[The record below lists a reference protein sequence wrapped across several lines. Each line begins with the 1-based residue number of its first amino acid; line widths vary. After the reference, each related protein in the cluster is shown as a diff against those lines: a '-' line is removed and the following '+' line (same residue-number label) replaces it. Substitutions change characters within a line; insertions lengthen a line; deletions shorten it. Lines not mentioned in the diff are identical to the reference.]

1 MGDEASLTHALTLDE
16 YQQLAIRTAG
26 EFREEPEKR
35 LLIWSVAWAG
45 EVGEFCAMA
54 ARSVTPRSP
63 EEERLQEAA
72 RVTGLF
78 GEFLN
83 KLKKQVGHGHAISDQ
98 ELARQLETAAQ
109 AMLELAAQLRGP
121 EAQSLPGT
129 DALPDQMDRLDRQN
143 ETETRKP
150 LAQEDQGKDQGPGQ
164 TSTEQTLVDDRALL
178 DEMGDGLWYP
188 AAIAW
193 LKGWRLSEPARHNV
207 EKLRRRYP
215 DGFSQERSIN
225 RTV

>member
-1 MGDEASLTHALTLDE
+1 MDENTLTLDA

-26 EFREEPEKR
+26 EFQREPEKR

-63 EEERLQEAA
+63 EEQRLREAA

-83 KLKKQVGHGHAISDQ
+83 KLKKQIGHGHAIGDQ
-98 ELARQLETAAQ
+98 ELADQLETAAE
-109 AMLELAAQLRGP
+109 AMQVLADQLRNGAP
-121 EAQSLPGT
+121 
-129 DALPDQMDRLDRQN
+129 DAK
-143 ETETRKP
+143 KP
-150 LAQEDQGKDQGPGQ
+150 PVREDQGPVQGPV
-164 TSTEQTLVDDRALL
+164 SDDALL

-193 LKGWRLSEPARHNV
+193 LKGWRLSEPAQHNV

>member
-1 MGDEASLTHALTLDE
+1 MDESPLTLDA

-26 EFREEPEKR
+26 EFQREPEKR

-54 ARSVTPRSP
+54 SRSVTPCSP

-72 RVTGLF
+72 RITGLF

-83 KLKKQVGHGHAISDQ
+83 KLKKQIGHGHAISDQ
-98 ELARQLETAAQ
+98 ELADQLETAAE
-109 AMLELAAQLRGP
+109 AMQTLAAQLRA
-121 EAQSLPGT
+121 EV
-129 DALPDQMDRLDRQN
+129 PD
-143 ETETRKP
+143 TKKP
-150 LAQEDQGKDQGPGQ
+150 PVQEDQGPVNDRP
-164 TSTEQTLVDDRALL
+164 VNDDALL

-193 LKGWRLSEPARHNV
+193 LKGWRLSEPARRNV